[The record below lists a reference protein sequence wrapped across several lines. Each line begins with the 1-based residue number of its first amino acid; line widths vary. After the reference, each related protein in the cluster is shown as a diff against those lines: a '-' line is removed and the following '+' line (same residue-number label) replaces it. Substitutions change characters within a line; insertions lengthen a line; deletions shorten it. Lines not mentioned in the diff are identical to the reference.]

1 MKILIVSYSFAPL
14 NVISAQRINAMAA
27 HFSRQGHRVDV
38 LTSLKAPID
47 GPLDGSEA
55 RERLGELANIH
66 EVPFMGRAE
75 GGAESSGQV
84 LAPRLDNASRALAK
98 KLKAMV
104 GWLLGALFDYRT
116 LWALAATRYYGKRL
130 RSNGYDLVIT
140 SSGPP
145 AVNLVGWAIA
155 RQDAKI
161 RWHADFRDLW
171 SLLHTAR
178 TSALTHWL
186 ERRLERR
193 LLKRASRITT
203 VSEDLAAQ
211 MGALHGSSRVAV
223 VRNGFDPAEMQGI
236 SPDHAFFE
244 EQGLAGKMNLV
255 YAGSIYAG
263 RRDPSPLLAAIVR
276 SGLQQRFAVH
286 FFGAYMENLRELIAK
301 EGADSFCYFHGGL
314 PRSRVLAIQKAAR
327 INLFLESGGED
338 ARGVLTGKLFELAAL
353 LRPVL
358 TVGPKEDFE
367 SVELLR
373 RTGLLI
379 HWESLGEPA
388 ELEKSCANLIPDEG
402 FVQTLSRSMQ
412 FASWPLDD
420 APGSFE
426 SAHAGVLQ

>member
-14 NVISAQRINAMAA
+14 NVISAQRTNAMAA
-27 HFSRQGHRVDV
+27 YFSRQGHRVDV
-38 LTSLKAPID
+38 LTSLKAPVD

-55 RERLGELANIH
+55 RERLGELATIH
-66 EVPFMGRAE
+66 EVSFMGRTGSA
-75 GGAESSGQV
+75 AESSGQV
-84 LAPRLDNASRALAK
+84 LAPRLDNDSRALAK
-98 KLKAMV
+98 KLKARV

-155 RQDAKI
+155 RQDTEI
-161 RWHADFRDLW
+161 HWHADFRDLW

-178 TSALTHWL
+178 TSALTRWV
-186 ERRLERR
+186 ERGLERR

-203 VSEDLAAQ
+203 VSNDLAAQ
-211 MGALHGSSRVAV
+211 MGALHGRSRIAV
-223 VRNGFDPAEMQGI
+223 VRNGFDPGEMHGVL
-236 SPDHAFFE
+236 PDHAFFE
-244 EQGLAGKMNLV
+244 ERGLAGRMNLV

-276 SGLQQRFAVH
+276 SGLQQCFAVH

-301 EGADSFCYFHGGL
+301 ERAESFCHFHGGL
-314 PRSRVLAIQKAAR
+314 PRSQILAIQKAAR
-327 INLFLESGGED
+327 INLFLESGEED

-358 TVGPKEDFE
+358 TVGPKKDFE

-379 HWESLGEPA
+379 HWESLRDPSK
-388 ELEKSCANLIPDEG
+388 LEEACANLAPDEG
-402 FVQTLSRSMQ
+402 FVGTLSRSMQ
-412 FASWPLDD
+412 FASWPFED
-420 APGSFE
+420 APASFGSVR
-426 SAHAGVLQ
+426 AGVPQ